1 MKTTK
6 RPPLDE
12 AMKRAWVEASRL
24 VAVALVL
31 LPIVE
36 SYAASPKAWEE
47 FRIDVE
53 RACLALAVSLD
64 RPNVIVNPFGT
75 ESYGVAMLIGAEKG
89 GEVETY
95 ACVYEKRTKRAE
107 LSAPFDSPIQ

>member
-1 MKTTK
+1 
-6 RPPLDE
+6 
-12 AMKRAWVEASRL
+12 
-24 VAVALVL
+24 
-31 LPIVE
+31 
-36 SYAASPKAWEE
+36 
-47 FRIDVE
+47 VE